1 MPYLS
6 LSQGF
11 LILILALVPAVIY
24 LDATDHRIGRCPAS
38 AASMSAGAWAFWT
51 LIPCAGPAIAF
62 CYLLARENMIRLA
75 AIHPVVVPAR
85 RRDLTCYLVLTGS
98 LASYGLVAALAD
110 RPGVAD
116 GPCARKSRPVPT
128 PTRDHQPIQPYRQ
141 PDPPDRGPQP
151 RPAHALP

>member
-38 AASMSAGAWAFWT
+38 TASMSAGAWAFWT
-51 LIPCAGPAIAF
+51 LIPWPGRPSPSAISSPG
-62 CYLLARENMIRLA
+62 RTMIRRA

-85 RRDLTCYLVLTGS
+85 RRDLTCYLVLAGS
-98 LASYGLVAALAD
+98 LASYGLIAALAD
-110 RPGVAD
+110 RPDPSGSRLHREIPPSLRGSMID
-116 GPCARKSRPVPT
+116 G
-128 PTRDHQPIQPYRQ
+128 
-141 PDPPDRGPQP
+141 DR
-151 RPAHALP
+151 

>member
-38 AASMSAGAWAFWT
+38 TASMSAGAWAFWT

-62 CYLLARENMIRLA
+62 CYLLAREKMIRRA

-85 RRDLTCYLVLTGS
+85 RRDLTCYLVLAGS
-98 LASYGLVAALAD
+98 LASYGLIAALAD
-110 RPGVAD
+110 RPGEAD
-116 GPCARKSRPVPT
+116 GPAHQETVSRL
-128 PTRDHQPIQPYRQ
+128 QPSPSADQP
-141 PDPPDRGPQP
+141 
-151 RPAHALP
+151 